1 MRKVVD
7 IVMASVGV
15 CSRITDAEADSAG
28 HGSAHETDLIDGSAA
43 AVLEG
48 RAPAGEGD
56 QQGGD
61 APAGGGGWGGG
72 GGGVGGV
79 PLLGLSKGGWAGGGG
94 SRSWRRSLAGFALT
108 W

>member
-43 AVLEG
+43 AVLER
-48 RAPAGEGD
+48 RAR
-56 QQGGD
+56 
-61 APAGGGGWGGG
+61 
-72 GGGVGGV
+72 
-79 PLLGLSKGGWAGGGG
+79 
-94 SRSWRRSLAGFALT
+94 SR
-108 W
+108 